1 MVTITFEGTSVENLN
16 RQIVRYAEMILG
28 LKMVDKPG
36 KHQMGT
42 KSNPVEQPRFVPVES
57 DPQGMTVGYQFKK

>member
-16 RQIVRYAEMILG
+16 RQIVRYAEMIMG
-28 LKMVDKPG
+28 LKLVEKPG

-42 KSNPVEQPRFVPVES
+42 KGNPVDQPRFIPSEV
-57 DPQGMTVGYQFKK
+57 DGNMTVGYQYKK